1 MKKVYTESKTP
12 WWSYL
17 MLITPVILVPVG
29 IQILNKTER
38 PPAEKRLIDEQPL
51 KENVE
56 EPRQEELSGTGLVV
70 VLAFIALMVG
80 GMSWIF
86 LATSKYSVEASDL
99 GIRFGYRSGLWS
111 NRFTRQD
118 ILQAYPSEC
127 RIKEFGGLGIRY
139 GFKTKRWG
147 YICWSGS
154 GVHMEVMKGSKQK
167 RYVFSCSDH
176 VACIAALNISA
187 EKMLTQEYQREE

>member
-17 MLITPVILVPVG
+17 MLITPVILIPVG
-29 IQILNKTER
+29 IQMLNKVEAPR
-38 PPAEKRLIDEQPL
+38 VEEQVLDEEPVHPKP
-51 KENVE
+51 KENQ
-56 EPRQEELSGTGLVV
+56 QEELSGTGLVV

-147 YICWSGS
+147 YICWAGS
-154 GVHMEVMKGSKQK
+154 GVHIEVMKGAKQK
-167 RYVFSCSDH
+167 RYVFSCSDPE
-176 VACIAALNISA
+176 ACIAALNLSPEQTISPEPEA
-187 EKMLTQEYQREE
+187 

>member
-1 MKKVYTESKTP
+1 MYTESKTP

-17 MLITPVILVPVG
+17 MLITPVILIPVG
-29 IQILNKTER
+29 IQTFNK
-38 PPAEKRLIDEQPL
+38 AEAPQVKEQVLDGQPL
-51 KENVE
+51 EAMVE
-56 EPRQEELSGTGLVV
+56 ENQREELSGTGLVV
-70 VLAFIALMVG
+70 VLVFIALMVG

-99 GIRFGYRSGLWS
+99 GIRFGYRSGLLS

-154 GVHMEVMKGSKQK
+154 GVHIEVMKGAKQK
-167 RYVFSCSDH
+167 RYVFSCSDPE
-176 VACIAALNISA
+176 ACIAALNLSPEQTISPESEA
-187 EKMLTQEYQREE
+187 

>member
-1 MKKVYTESKTP
+1 MYTESKTP

-17 MLITPVILVPVG
+17 MLITPVILIPVG
-29 IQILNKTER
+29 IQTFNK
-38 PPAEKRLIDEQPL
+38 AEAPQVKEQVLDGQPL
-51 KENVE
+51 EAMVE
-56 EPRQEELSGTGLVV
+56 ENQREELSGTGLVV
-70 VLAFIALMVG
+70 VLVFIALMVG

-99 GIRFGYRSGLWS
+99 GIRFGYRSGLLS

-154 GVHMEVMKGSKQK
+154 GVHMEVMKGPKQN
-167 RYVFSCSDH
+167 RYVFSCSDPE
-176 VACIAALNISA
+176 ACIAALNLSPEQTIS
-187 EKMLTQEYQREE
+187 QEPEA

>member
-154 GVHMEVMKGSKQK
+154 GVHIEVMKGAKQK
-167 RYVFSCSDH
+167 RYVFSCSDPE
-176 VACIAALNISA
+176 ACIAALNLSA
-187 EKMLTQEYQREE
+187 EQTIAPEPEA

>member
-17 MLITPVILVPVG
+17 MLITPVILIPVG
-29 IQILNKTER
+29 IQMLNKVEAPR
-38 PPAEKRLIDEQPL
+38 VEEQVLDEEPVEAIA
-51 KENVE
+51 KENQ
-56 EPRQEELSGTGLVV
+56 QEELSGTGLVV

-86 LATSKYSVEASDL
+86 LATSKSSVEASDL

-154 GVHMEVMKGSKQK
+154 GVHIEVMKGAKQK
-167 RYVFSCSDH
+167 RYVFSCSDPE
-176 VACIAALNISA
+176 ACIAALNLSPEQTISPEPEA
-187 EKMLTQEYQREE
+187 

>member
-17 MLITPVILVPVG
+17 MLITPVILIPVG
-29 IQILNKTER
+29 IQMLNKVEAPR
-38 PPAEKRLIDEQPL
+38 VEEQVLDEEPVEAIA
-51 KENVE
+51 KENQ
-56 EPRQEELSGTGLVV
+56 QEELSGTGLVV

-86 LATSKYSVEASDL
+86 LATSKYSVAASDL

-154 GVHMEVMKGSKQK
+154 GVHIEVMKGAKHK
-167 RYVFSCSDH
+167 RYVFSCSDPE
-176 VACIAALNISA
+176 ACFAALNLSPEQTISPEPEA
-187 EKMLTQEYQREE
+187 

>member
-1 MKKVYTESKTP
+1 MYTESKTP

-17 MLITPVILVPVG
+17 MLITPVILIPAG
-29 IQILNKTER
+29 IQTFNK
-38 PPAEKRLIDEQPL
+38 AEAPQVKEQVLDGQPL
-51 KENVE
+51 EATVE
-56 EPRQEELSGTGLVV
+56 ENQREELGGTGLVV
-70 VLAFIALMVG
+70 VLVFIALMVG
-80 GMSWIF
+80 GMLWIF

-99 GIRFGYRSGLWS
+99 GIRFGYRSGLLS

-154 GVHMEVMKGSKQK
+154 GVHIEVMKGPKQK
-167 RYVFSCSDH
+167 RYVFSCSDPE
-176 VACIAALNISA
+176 ACIAALNLSPEQTIS
-187 EKMLTQEYQREE
+187 QEPEA

>member
-154 GVHMEVMKGSKQK
+154 GVHIELMKGAKQK
-167 RYVFSCSDH
+167 RYVFSCSDPE
-176 VACIAALNISA
+176 ACIAALNLSPEQTISPEPEA
-187 EKMLTQEYQREE
+187 

>member
-51 KENVE
+51 KENGE

-99 GIRFGYRSGLWS
+99 GIRFGYRSGLLS

-154 GVHMEVMKGSKQK
+154 GVHIEVMKGAKQK
-167 RYVFSCSDH
+167 RYVFSCSDPE
-176 VACIAALNISA
+176 ACIAALNLSPEQTISPEPEA
-187 EKMLTQEYQREE
+187 

>member
-154 GVHMEVMKGSKQK
+154 GVHIEVMKGAKQK
-167 RYVFSCSDH
+167 RYVFSCSDPE
-176 VACIAALNISA
+176 ACIAALNLSPEQTISPEPEA
-187 EKMLTQEYQREE
+187 

>member
-1 MKKVYTESKTP
+1 MYTESKTP

-17 MLITPVILVPVG
+17 MLITPVILIPAG
-29 IQILNKTER
+29 IQTFNK
-38 PPAEKRLIDEQPL
+38 AEAPQVKEQVLDGQPL
-51 KENVE
+51 EAMVE
-56 EPRQEELSGTGLVV
+56 ENQREELGGTGLVV
-70 VLAFIALMVG
+70 VLVFIALMVG
-80 GMSWIF
+80 GMLWIF

-99 GIRFGYRSGLWS
+99 GIRFGYRSGLLS

-154 GVHMEVMKGSKQK
+154 GVHIEVMKGAKQK
-167 RYVFSCSDH
+167 RYVFSCSDPE
-176 VACIAALNISA
+176 ACIAALNLSPEQTISPEPEA
-187 EKMLTQEYQREE
+187 

>member
-1 MKKVYTESKTP
+1 
-12 WWSYL
+12 

-167 RYVFSCSDH
+167 RYVFSCSDP
-176 VACIAALNISA
+176 VACIAALNLSA
-187 EKMLTQEYQREE
+187 EQMLTPESETEE

>member
-1 MKKVYTESKTP
+1 
-12 WWSYL
+12 
-17 MLITPVILVPVG
+17 MLITPVILIPVG
-29 IQILNKTER
+29 IQTFNK
-38 PPAEKRLIDEQPL
+38 AEAPQVKEQVLDGQPL
-51 KENVE
+51 EAMVE
-56 EPRQEELSGTGLVV
+56 ENQREELSGTGLVV
-70 VLAFIALMVG
+70 VLVFIALMVG

-99 GIRFGYRSGLWS
+99 GIRFGYRSGLLS

-154 GVHMEVMKGSKQK
+154 GVHIEVMKGAKQK
-167 RYVFSCSDH
+167 RYVFSCSDPE
-176 VACIAALNISA
+176 ACIAALNLSPEQTISPEPEA
-187 EKMLTQEYQREE
+187 

>member
-1 MKKVYTESKTP
+1 
-12 WWSYL
+12 

-51 KENVE
+51 KENGE

-154 GVHMEVMKGSKQK
+154 GVHIEVMKGAKQK
-167 RYVFSCSDH
+167 RYVFSCSDPE
-176 VACIAALNISA
+176 ACIAALNLSPEQTISPEPEA
-187 EKMLTQEYQREE
+187 

>member
-29 IQILNKTER
+29 IQILNKVEA

-154 GVHMEVMKGSKQK
+154 GVHIEVMKGAKQK
-167 RYVFSCSDH
+167 RYVFSCSDPE
-176 VACIAALNISA
+176 ACIAALNLSPEQTIA
-187 EKMLTQEYQREE
+187 PEPEA

>member
-1 MKKVYTESKTP
+1 MYTESKTP

-17 MLITPVILVPVG
+17 MLITPVILIPVG
-29 IQILNKTER
+29 IQMLNKVEAPR
-38 PPAEKRLIDEQPL
+38 VEEQVLDEQPVEAIAE
-51 KENVE
+51 ENQ
-56 EPRQEELSGTGLVV
+56 QEELSGTGLVV

-154 GVHMEVMKGSKQK
+154 GVHIEVMKGAKQK
-167 RYVFSCSDH
+167 RYVFSCSDPE
-176 VACIAALNISA
+176 ACIAALNLSA
-187 EKMLTQEYQREE
+187 EQMLTPESETEE

>member
-51 KENVE
+51 KENGE

-154 GVHMEVMKGSKQK
+154 GVHIEVMKGAKQK
-167 RYVFSCSDH
+167 RYVFSCSDPE
-176 VACIAALNISA
+176 ACIAALNLSPEQTISPEPEA
-187 EKMLTQEYQREE
+187 

>member
-51 KENVE
+51 KENGE

-154 GVHMEVMKGSKQK
+154 GVHIEVMKGEKQK
-167 RYVFSCSDH
+167 RYVFSCSDPE
-176 VACIAALNISA
+176 ACIAALNLSPEQTISPEPEA
-187 EKMLTQEYQREE
+187 

>member
-154 GVHMEVMKGSKQK
+154 GVHIEVMKGAKQK
-167 RYVFSCSDH
+167 RYVFSCSDPE
-176 VACIAALNISA
+176 ACIAALNLSPEQTIA
-187 EKMLTQEYQREE
+187 PEPEA